1 MEQPAASAVNLL
13 IVDDHDGV
21 RAAVRDWVSAS
32 YPGVQT
38 HEARDA
44 EEALRAAE
52 HARFDIVLMDIGL
65 PGINGV
71 EATRQLHERMPE
83 TKIVMVSVHDSETQ
97 RAASV
102 AAGAVAFVAKRRMH
116 EGLRAVLDFI
126 LDESRARAAPAGQ
139 GHKA

>member
-1 MEQPAASAVNLL
+1 MEQPAARAVKLL

-21 RAAVRDWVSAS
+21 RTAVRDWLSSS

-44 EEALRAAE
+44 EEALRATE
-52 HARFDIVLMDIGL
+52 RARFDIVLMDIGL

-71 EATRQLHERMPE
+71 EAARQLHERMPE
-83 TKIVMVSVHDSETQ
+83 TKIVMVSVHDSDTQ

-116 EGLRAVLDFI
+116 EGLRAVLDII
-126 LDESRARAAPAGQ
+126 LHEPRPPAAPEGPRA
-139 GHKA
+139 